1 MGRKCTC
8 LGAPMRAGRRQG
20 LKTNH
25 ITAAH
30 FFLSARVG
38 ETVLGADGSVEERGN
53 EDCCHFFL
61 LHLCFG

>member
-1 MGRKCTC
+1 
-8 LGAPMRAGRRQG
+8 MRAGRRQG

-53 EDCCHFFL
+53 EDCCHYFL